1 MAKIRVLIADDEML
15 VRRALSIFLENDEMT
30 VVGNAENGLDA
41 VEKARTLQPDVVVM
55 DLQMPTMNGVEAIA
69 RITTQWPQ
77 IRVIAVTTFGTT
89 DAVLPALRAGASG
102 YLLKDTDP
110 DDIVAAM
117 RGIHAGNGV
126 LSPQVTGKLIASIK
140 HAPQPEVR
148 GLAEHE
154 EPTDRERETL
164 EMLATGKSNAEIARA
179 MNVSE
184 GTVKAHL
191 SSLMSKWNVR
201 DRVQLLIRAARA
213 GLVSFE

>member
-110 DDIVAAM
+110 TTSSRRCGASTP
-117 RGIHAGNGV
+117 G
-126 LSPQVTGKLIASIK
+126 TGCCR
-140 HAPQPEVR
+140 PR
-148 GLAEHE
+148 
-154 EPTDRERETL
+154 
-164 EMLATGKSNAEIARA
+164 
-179 MNVSE
+179 
-184 GTVKAHL
+184 
-191 SSLMSKWNVR
+191 
-201 DRVQLLIRAARA
+201 
-213 GLVSFE
+213 